1 MNAKKHPRKKWNP
14 KRHNPILRLISLLSL
29 VAMVIF
35 ILQIVHLGILPVR
48 FEIPILGSVL
58 LLTLIIFLFY
68 NFTSRSRLSRFI
80 SGLLVIALTFGYGL
94 GSYYIYR
101 TDSAISSVTDLSN
114 KVINNV
120 SFVVMKESSIK
131 KLSQASGAKVGITP
145 SIDSKAMK
153 EALADVESS
162 ISIDTV
168 KYTSYLDEVQALYDG
183 DIDAM
188 LLSESY
194 RGTIYDQ
201 EAYQDFNQR
210 TRTVHTTHY
219 TTNRKKAIQQSTD
232 AVDVTQEPFTIYVS
246 GNDSF
251 GTIQENSRTDSNMLI
266 TVNPTTHTI
275 LMTSIPRDYY
285 EPIVCSA
292 DSDSDCPDGENDKL
306 THSGIYGISTS
317 EQTIENFMDVD
328 INYYVRVNFSSLVN
342 IVDAVGGVDVK
353 VGKGLAVKQF
363 YTDHTVGGV
372 HEGTNHLNGQKA
384 LAYARERYSYT
395 NGDMQR
401 VKNQQQ
407 VLKALL
413 KKVKSPSMIMN
424 YGNLIDAL
432 GGAFE
437 TNLSSDDIRDFV
449 RMQLLLNSN
458 WKFESYA
465 MIGTPDTRMSASMGT
480 YASVTLPN
488 KNSIT
493 TARKKIEA
501 VINGKSSKTV
511 KDTAKQED
519 TTSESTST
527 EEYSTDTYSSYGQ
540 GYYDYGQSIPSYSD
554 SSQVQEDSSYSQQT
568 DDATVVDPNEYQ

>member
-1 MNAKKHPRKKWNP
+1 
-14 KRHNPILRLISLLSL
+14 
-29 VAMVIF
+29 
-35 ILQIVHLGILPVR
+35 
-48 FEIPILGSVL
+48 
-58 LLTLIIFLFY
+58 
-68 NFTSRSRLSRFI
+68 
-80 SGLLVIALTFGYGL
+80 
-94 GSYYIYR
+94 
-101 TDSAISSVTDLSN
+101 
-114 KVINNV
+114 
-120 SFVVMKESSIK
+120 
-131 KLSQASGAKVGITP
+131 
-145 SIDSKAMK
+145 
-153 EALADVESS
+153 
-162 ISIDTV
+162 
-168 KYTSYLDEVQALYDG
+168 
-183 DIDAM
+183 
-188 LLSESY
+188 
-194 RGTIYDQ
+194 
-201 EAYQDFNQR
+201 
-210 TRTVHTTHY
+210 
-219 TTNRKKAIQQSTD
+219 
-232 AVDVTQEPFTIYVS
+232 
-246 GNDSF
+246 
-251 GTIQENSRTDSNMLI
+251 
-266 TVNPTTHTI
+266 
-275 LMTSIPRDYY
+275 
-285 EPIVCSA
+285 
-292 DSDSDCPDGENDKL
+292 
-306 THSGIYGISTS
+306 
-317 EQTIENFMDVD
+317 MDVD

-449 RMQLLLNSN
+449 RMQLLLNPN

-511 KDTAKQED
+511 KDTASQED
-519 TTSESTST
+519 TTSQTQDQTT
-527 EEYSTDTYSSYGQ
+527 EDYSSDSSNDQ
-540 GYYDYGQSIPSYSD
+540 VYDYGQSSQSYDD
-554 SSQVQEDSSYSQQT
+554 SSSQTQDYSSYSQQT
-568 DDATVVDPNEYQ
+568 DDATAVDPNAYN

>member
-1 MNAKKHPRKKWNP
+1 
-14 KRHNPILRLISLLSL
+14 
-29 VAMVIF
+29 
-35 ILQIVHLGILPVR
+35 
-48 FEIPILGSVL
+48 
-58 LLTLIIFLFY
+58 
-68 NFTSRSRLSRFI
+68 
-80 SGLLVIALTFGYGL
+80 
-94 GSYYIYR
+94 
-101 TDSAISSVTDLSN
+101 
-114 KVINNV
+114 
-120 SFVVMKESSIK
+120 
-131 KLSQASGAKVGITP
+131 
-145 SIDSKAMK
+145 
-153 EALADVESS
+153 
-162 ISIDTV
+162 
-168 KYTSYLDEVQALYDG
+168 
-183 DIDAM
+183 
-188 LLSESY
+188 
-194 RGTIYDQ
+194 
-201 EAYQDFNQR
+201 
-210 TRTVHTTHY
+210 
-219 TTNRKKAIQQSTD
+219 
-232 AVDVTQEPFTIYVS
+232 
-246 GNDSF
+246 
-251 GTIQENSRTDSNMLI
+251 
-266 TVNPTTHTI
+266 
-275 LMTSIPRDYY
+275 
-285 EPIVCSA
+285 
-292 DSDSDCPDGENDKL
+292 
-306 THSGIYGISTS
+306 
-317 EQTIENFMDVD
+317 MDVD

-554 SSQVQEDSSYSQQT
+554 SSQAQEDSSYSQQT